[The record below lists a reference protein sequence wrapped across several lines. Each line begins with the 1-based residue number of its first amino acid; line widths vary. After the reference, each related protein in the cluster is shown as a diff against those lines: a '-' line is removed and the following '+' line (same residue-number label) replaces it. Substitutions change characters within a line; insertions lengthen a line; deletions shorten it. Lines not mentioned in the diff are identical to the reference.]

1 MREIKY
7 RAFGSWGKRKGE
19 WWYGTNKIEKYF
31 GTDKRKNHLSLHAF
45 ERLIKG
51 EILNPLT
58 RGQYT
63 GFIIKDKEIYEGD
76 IIKGRKDTVY
86 KVVFERGCFFLYHVN
101 LFNPDK
107 TNLRW
112 GLLSRLFDSDMID
125 IEKNCEIIGNIY
137 ENQKLVNEVK

>member
-19 WWYGTNKIEKYF
+19 WWYGTNEIEKYF

-63 GFIIKDKEIYEGD
+63 GLKDKNGVEIYEGD
-76 IIKGRKDTVY
+76 IIKKEKDIVTIKYSEYHTSFQVHY
-86 KVVFERGCFFLYHVN
+86 NISMSPKTSLYEFGYSKELEV
-101 LFNPDK
+101 
-107 TNLRW
+107 
-112 GLLSRLFDSDMID
+112 
-125 IEKNCEIIGNIY
+125 IGNIY
-137 ENQKLVNEVK
+137 ENPDLLKD